1 MHHRLFLT
9 TLLLLTGCAT
19 HRVVVPLPVTGSEN
33 ASPAETSNALFWGQK
48 TKPVQAQ
55 RCAGSNALSE
65 VRAETSFAAAL
76 ATVLTL
82 GFWQPLKV
90 QYLCAKPPTDVETIE
105 RPQER

>member
-1 MHHRLFLT
+1 MRDLLVMVAM
-9 TLLLLTGCAT
+9 LLLSGCAT

-33 ASPAETSNALFWGQK
+33 ASPTETSNAVFWGQA
-48 TKPVQAQ
+48 TKPVKAE
-55 RCAGSNALSE
+55 RCRGSNALSE

-90 QYLCAKPPTDVETIE
+90 QYLCAKEPTEVETIE
-105 RPQER
+105 RRSEQ

>member
-1 MHHRLFLT
+1 MRV
-9 TLLLLTGCAT
+9 LLLVGAMLVLGGCAT
-19 HRVVVPLPVTGSEN
+19 HRIVVPLPITGSEN

-48 TKPVQAQ
+48 TKPVQAD
-55 RCAGSNALSE
+55 RCRGSNALSE

-90 QYLCAKPPTDVETIE
+90 QYLCAKEPTEVETIE
-105 RPQER
+105 RRSEK